1 MNRWACPAKVS
12 TVIIKWCITP
22 STILSTIRAMTLT
35 WCTPIHTKAINIQR
49 NIKNRSQSQRS
60 LHRKKKIHPLRMNAR
75 PLLPSMAFHL
85 RNMVRINPYRL
96 LQRTRKPQ
104 PWHQN
109 QSKLNL
115 WSRSMNS
122 RKLARHQATQ
132 SRALPKKKCPSK
144 KLSLC
149 QSLQKY

>member
-12 TVIIKWCITP
+12 TVTIKWCITP
-22 STILSTIRAMTLT
+22 STILITIRVMTLT

-60 LHRKKKIHPLRMNAR
+60 LQRKKKIHPLRMNAR
-75 PLLPSMAFHL
+75 PLLPSMAYHL
-85 RNMVRINPYRL
+85 RNMVKINPYL
-96 LQRTRKPQ
+96 LIQRTKKPQ

-115 WSRSMNS
+115 WSRSMNF
-122 RKLARHQATQ
+122 RKLAHRQATQ
-132 SRALPKKKCPSK
+132 SRALPKKKYHSK